1 MTLRISALAVTCAV
15 DGSALQTLMCLH
27 AYTPPRDL
35 VKIQVLSRQGS
46 DGALAPV
53 LLAVLLSQIPA
64 LGSTM
69 SGLGAVG
76 RSPALEQPP
85 EQRRMVRAR
94 RDNVPEGLCKL
105 RGTGKMLVLMITL
118 QHVNYMLTLESRRAG
133 FIPLTPS

>member
-1 MTLRISALAVTCAV
+1 M
-15 DGSALQTLMCLH
+15 
-27 AYTPPRDL
+27 
-35 VKIQVLSRQGS
+35 
-46 DGALAPV
+46 

-94 RDNVPEGLCKL
+94 RDNVPKGLCKP
-105 RGTGKMLVLMITL
+105 RGAGKMLVLMITL
-118 QHVNYMLTLESRRAG
+118 QHVNYMLTLESG
-133 FIPLTPS
+133 GLDLSLSPLPKWSFEQVTQSQFPEL

>member
-1 MTLRISALAVTCAV
+1 MPTR
-15 DGSALQTLMCLH
+15 H
-27 AYTPPRDL
+27 PEDL

-94 RDNVPEGLCKL
+94 RDNVPEGLCKP
-105 RGTGKMLVLMITL
+105 RGAGKMLVLMITL